1 LPGCE
6 HATSGLKGQGILEK
20 INLGCRVAVELISSR
35 GKNEKII
42 RLFLNFYLNNFY
54 FRGVRIIRPE

>member
-1 LPGCE
+1 
-6 HATSGLKGQGILEK
+6 LKGQGILEK